1 MAQPQ
6 TPPRRGVSLGS
17 VLRAI
22 DTGISRI
29 EAFILAYGTLLLALN
44 SIANVVAR
52 EIGQSLYFA
61 EEISQF
67 LIILVTFVG
76 IGYATRQA
84 RHIRMSAV
92 YDHLGKALKKGLT
105 IVISLIT
112 AIFMFGL
119 AYYSFDYVSTVAARG
134 RVTPALQIPLY
145 LTYLWL
151 PVGFTITGIHYLLA
165 VYKNIISKD
174 IYLSYDVKE
183 GYEEVDHTSAAT

>member
-1 MAQPQ
+1 ML
-6 TPPRRGVSLGS
+6 RGVDN
-17 VLRAI
+17 A
-22 DTGISRI
+22 ISRV

-52 EIGQSLYFA
+52 EIGQSLYFS
-61 EEISQF
+61 EELSQF

-84 RHIRMSAV
+84 RHIRMSAF
-92 YDHLGKALKKGLT
+92 YDYLGDGPKKMLT
-105 IVISLIT
+105 VAISLVT
-112 AIFMFGL
+112 GIFMFGL
-119 AYYSFDYVSTVAARG
+119 AYYSYEYVSTVAARG

-151 PVGFTITGIHYLLA
+151 PVGFTITGIHYMLA
-165 VYKNIISKD
+165 VYKNIVAED

-183 GYEEVDHTSAAT
+183 GYEEVDHTTAAM